1 MEWGSEE
8 KAHHAG
14 PDITELL
21 NKSCLPPELFL
32 PFYCL
37 RKFIKRG
44 NTYTHIII
52 LNVSAPLLLDCLLLP
67 VKMFLTAIA
76 KSYPFDF
83 FDDIHSSPPSI
94 LLSSLTDLLSTW
106 VHVMFPPVTAPLH
119 ILSLYLE
126 CSFFSRLKNKIKKK
140 IQLNKS

>member
-44 NTYTHIII
+44 YHHPY
-52 LNVSAPLLLDCLLLP
+52 VSAPLLLDCLLLP

-94 LLSSLTDLLSTW
+94 LLSSLTDLLST
-106 VHVMFPPVTAPLH
+106 
-119 ILSLYLE
+119 
-126 CSFFSRLKNKIKKK
+126 
-140 IQLNKS
+140 